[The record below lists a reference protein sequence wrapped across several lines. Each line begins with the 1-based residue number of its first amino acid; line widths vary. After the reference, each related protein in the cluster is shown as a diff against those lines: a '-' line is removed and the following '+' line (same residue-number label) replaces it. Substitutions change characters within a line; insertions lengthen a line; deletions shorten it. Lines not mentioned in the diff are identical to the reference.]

1 MKLHNMFNL
10 CIVVGYKTNKKS
22 NLEVLK
28 EMCNKKDL
36 SLAIR
41 SKDYFLSN
49 EVITYR
55 QKEK

>member
-1 MKLHNMFNL
+1 
-10 CIVVGYKTNKKS
+10 
-22 NLEVLK
+22 
-28 EMCNKKDL
+28 MCNKKDL

-41 SKDYFLSN
+41 NKDYFLSN

>member
-1 MKLHNMFNL
+1 MFNL

-41 SKDYFLSN
+41 NKDYFLSN

>member
-10 CIVVGYKTNKKS
+10 YIVVGYKTNKKS

-41 SKDYFLSN
+41 NKDYFLSN
-49 EVITYR
+49 EVIAYR